1 MLTSILGTLVSLIA
15 ILCGGFYWLGRKFA
29 KIDIKFSE
37 IDRRFNEIDK
47 RFEVLESKSAS
58 LENKITS
65 LENRINSLEKRID
78 SLEDRIS
85 SLDRKF
91 TEAIDALKNAILA
104 INSLNLDFLSI
115 KGVIEDR
122 EARFLIKEA
131 TKYLSLIKTNP
142 LTEEEIEFLRKVLV
156 EKGLKDVNLI
166 TLEEAERIIE
176 IGKRWWKEEGK
187 EEAYKLFLTGLVIRG
202 YIISKK
208 VKAGEEI

>member
-15 ILCGGFYWLGRKFA
+15 ILCGGFYWLGRKFV

-37 IDRRFNEIDK
+37 VDRRFNEIDK
-47 RFEVLESKSAS
+47 RFEVLESKFA
-58 LENKITS
+58 S

-156 EKGLKDVNLI
+156 EKGLKDINLI